1 VSSFFLQGFP
11 GNANLLIGIEDLK
24 AADLEIGVPGL
35 KGLDARDNRLDTL
48 GGSPS
53 ARDYLSKITSHE
65 DCVYFER

>member
-1 VSSFFLQGFP
+1 MHTRESLKADAVRLGIEAGDTLFIHSSF
-11 GNANLLIGIEDLK
+11 K
-24 AADLEIGVPGL
+24 S
-35 KGLDARDNRLDTL
+35 LDTL